1 MGDAGTLLAIL
12 AAAVVGMAMLS
23 LAALKG
29 WDGWLELRRLELTQ
43 QCGGQPPTPAA
54 ARLELADLKERVKR
68 LEAIANGADLD
79 EAPEGDARRRR
90 G

>member
-1 MGDAGTLLAIL
+1 MNDPGTLVAIL
-12 AAAVVGMAMLS
+12 AAAVIGLAMVS

-43 QCGGQPPTPAA
+43 GKERAPATPAA
-54 ARLELADLKERVKR
+54 ARLELADLRDRIKR
-68 LEAIANGADLD
+68 LEAIANGEED
-79 EAPEGDARRRR
+79 APPQRRA

>member
-1 MGDAGTLLAIL
+1 MSDAGTLVALL
-12 AAAVVGMAMLS
+12 AAAVVALAMVS

-43 QCGGQPPTPAA
+43 GKDAEPRSPAA
-54 ARLELADLKERVKR
+54 ARLELADLKDRVRR
-68 LEAIANGADLD
+68 LEAIANGD
-79 EAPEGDARRRR
+79 EDAPPQRRA